1 MHTDISYAYILKAT
15 NITTKYL
22 DIKDMTGIT
31 TSKNDESNKES
42 YLGDSLHD
50 LDIRSLLNESD

>member
-31 TSKNDESNKES
+31 TGKIDESNKES

-50 LDIRSLLNESD
+50 LDIRSLLNESN

>member
-1 MHTDISYAYILKAT
+1 
-15 NITTKYL
+15 
-22 DIKDMTGIT
+22 MTGIT

-50 LDIRSLLNESD
+50 LDIRSLLNESN